1 MKFKNKFKKFCKL
14 IEREGEPTF
23 SEKLAMAALAGEML
37 EDIQKP
43 GFEVPKGCYELIPK
57 EGQAPVMMVV
67 LGSLLKAFACVE

>member
-1 MKFKNKFKKFCKL
+1 
-14 IEREGEPTF
+14 
-23 SEKLAMAALAGEML
+23 MAALAGEML